1 MRNQNFFAFGALC
14 VAAMLFAGCGTADS
28 GGGGGTDAGSST
40 TTTETEGGSGG
51 GSDSSSATVTTGDF
65 QLVSLKVPNM
75 T

>member
-1 MRNQNFFAFGALC
+1 MRKLQNLFAFGALC

-40 TTTETEGGSGG
+40 TTETEGGAAG
-51 GSDSSSATVTTGDF
+51 GSGTTSTTVTSGDF
-65 QLVSLKVPNM
+65 QLVSLNVPNM